1 MVQDK
6 FKYPFNLI
14 LIFNS
19 FIFISTHFPL
29 ILDNLN
35 HFLMGPLK
43 MLATL
48 KWWPH
53 QKLELLHKYG
63 GPMSDNFL
71 P

>member
-1 MVQDK
+1 MSYHLFLV
-6 FKYPFNLI
+6 
-14 LIFNS
+14 
-19 FIFISTHFPL
+19 STHFSL

-35 HFLMGPLK
+35 QFLMGPPK
-43 MLATL
+43 IVVTV

-63 GPMSDNFL
+63 GHMSNNFL

>member
-1 MVQDK
+1 M
-6 FKYPFNLI
+6 
-14 LIFNS
+14 
-19 FIFISTHFPL
+19 STHFSL

-35 HFLMGPLK
+35 QFLMGPWK
-43 MLATL
+43 MVATV

-63 GPMSDNFL
+63 GPMHEKFL